1 MKKTLM
7 LVSLVFLLVFASTM
21 VPVLAAK
28 QRAEKVEYTLLGR
41 IYDGARW
48 KSGVVSVSFSGVVK
62 GVPDYESSYSG
73 EGPIEESGDGYYEEF
88 WSDEEGNWRA
98 ENYYWYSSVGYDVYS
113 GYQAIWDSSQ
123 SAFNG
128 KLVAIWEDGSTTT
141 FTAGLSL
148 LGMEKSSSETSRTVE
163 ATFGWRRLVYWLD
176 KETAEWVFDRE
187 EEDSFTYGWSGTIAS
202 TTLSIAL
209 AGRIQSKGGRP
220 LQGTLSLFD
229 YKEVYDGSGES
240 RHLHLSGQFGQYTIS
255 SDPRIIPM

>member
-1 MKKTLM
+1 VKKTLM
-7 LVSLVFLLVFASTM
+7 LVPLVFLLMFASTM

-28 QRAEKVEYTLLGR
+28 HKAEKVEYTLLGR
-41 IYDGARW
+41 IYDGS
-48 KSGVVSVSFSGVVK
+48 KGISGIVSLSFSGGVK
-62 GVPDYESSYSG
+62 APDYESSYSG
-73 EGPIEESGDGYYEEF
+73 EGPIEESGDDYYEEF

-98 ENYYWYSSVGYDVYS
+98 QNYYWYSSVGYDIYS

-123 SAFNG
+123 PAFNG

-148 LGMEKSSSETSRTVE
+148 LGMVKSSSETTRTVE
-163 ATFGWRRLVYWLD
+163 ATFGWRRVVYWLD

-202 TTLSIAL
+202 TTLSMEFE
-209 AGRIQSKGGRP
+209 GRIQSKGGRP

-240 RHLHLSGQFGQYTIS
+240 RHLSLSGQFGPYNIS